1 MYFDNLIFIKH
12 FLFISISVR
21 TIIRIADKIKIIYL
35 CFSRLIINIIFNNS
49 YMRNKN
55 FLFSAKGICTAA
67 FLSLN
72 TIFYAQ
78 KTADL
83 STLSEKTLNTILE
96 KNRAYYTQGK
106 VADYIPELGKMDAKA
121 IAFSVVDKNGK
132 VFNTGDVSK
141 KFTMQSISKIISLM
155 VAVNEKGETHIFD
168 KMGYFGS
175 DKPFNHF
182 SNLETTGKPLNPMM
196 NAGAILTT
204 SLISGDGEKPF
215 LKILDMVRYIT
226 KNPSIDYNKSVYE
239 SEKSTGHRNRGM
251 FYIMK
256 NSGLISGNEDQL
268 DNYFKQCSIELTAED
283 LAKIGYFFAN
293 QCVRFDGDATYKNA
307 DMAKLV
313 ESQMLTAGMYEFSGE
328 YSRTVGLPSKSGVG
342 GGITVSVPGKIG
354 IGVFSPALDQ
364 HGNSLAGYHMILDL
378 AKQYGL
384 SIF

>member
-1 MYFDNLIFIKH
+1 
-12 FLFISISVR
+12 
-21 TIIRIADKIKIIYL
+21 
-35 CFSRLIINIIFNNS
+35 
-49 YMRNKN
+49 
-55 FLFSAKGICTAA
+55 
-67 FLSLN
+67 
-72 TIFYAQ
+72 
-78 KTADL
+78 
-83 STLSEKTLNTILE
+83 
-96 KNRAYYTQGK
+96 
-106 VADYIPELGKMDAKA
+106 
-121 IAFSVVDKNGK
+121 
-132 VFNTGDVSK
+132 
-141 KFTMQSISKIISLM
+141 M
-155 VAVNEKGETHIFD
+155 VAVNEKGEADIFD

-226 KNPSIDYNKSVYE
+226 KNQSIDYNKSVYE

-293 QCVRFDGDATYKNA
+293 QCVRFDGDTTYKNT
-307 DMAKLV
+307 DMAQLI

-328 YSRTVGLPSKSGVG
+328 YSRMVGLPSKSGVG

>member
-1 MYFDNLIFIKH
+1 MKKYS
-12 FLFISISVR
+12 FL
-21 TIIRIADKIKIIYL
+21 
-35 CFSRLIINIIFNNS
+35 
-49 YMRNKN
+49 
-55 FLFSAKGICTAA
+55 SAKGILFAA
-67 FLSLN
+67 VLSFN
-72 TIFYAQ
+72 TVVYAQ
-78 KTADL
+78 KAADI
-83 STLSEKTLNTILE
+83 STISEKTLSTILE
-96 KNRAYYTQGK
+96 KNRTYYTQGK
-106 VADYIPELGKMDAKA
+106 VADYIPELGKMDAKS
-121 IAFSVVDKNGK
+121 IAFSVVEKDGK
-132 VFNTGDVSK
+132 VLNVGDVK
-141 KFTMQSISKIISLM
+141 QKFTMQSISKIISLM
-155 VAVNEKGETHIFD
+155 LAVTERGEANVFD

-226 KNPSIDYNKSVYE
+226 KNPSIEYSKSVYE

-251 FYIMK
+251 FYLMK
-256 NSGLISGNEDQL
+256 NNGLISGNEDQL
-268 DNYFKQCSIELTAED
+268 DNYFKQCSIELTTED

-293 QCVRFDGDATYKNA
+293 ECVRFDGDSKYKNKDIA
-307 DMAKLV
+307 RLV

-354 IGVFSPALDQ
+354 IGVFSPALDG

-378 AKQYGL
+378 VKQFDL
-384 SIF
+384 SVF

>member
-226 KNPSIDYNKSVYE
+226 KNPSIEYNKSVYE